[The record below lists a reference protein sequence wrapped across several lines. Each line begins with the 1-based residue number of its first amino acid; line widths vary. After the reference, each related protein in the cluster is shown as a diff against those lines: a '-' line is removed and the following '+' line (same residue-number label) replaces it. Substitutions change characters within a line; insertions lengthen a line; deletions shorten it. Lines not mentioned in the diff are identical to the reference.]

1 MRILAM
7 RPIHAV
13 CFIAFAA
20 PVSLSLK
27 AQSMPPITPPRL
39 ISIPKP
45 DCRSGKACHGSHGQ
59 VRLVLDVLEDG
70 KVGDIRVELGKAT
83 LADAATE
90 VAQQAEFVPGSFL
103 GKPQSMNF
111 VLNLSF

>member
-1 MRILAM
+1 MRLITALFVLCSVM
-7 RPIHAV
+7 LLPL
-13 CFIAFAA
+13 
-20 PVSLSLK
+20 PQW

-39 ISIPKP
+39 ISIPTP
-45 DCRSGKACHGSHGQ
+45 DCRAGKPCHRSHGQ
-59 VRLVLDVLEDG
+59 VRLILDVLADG
-70 KVGDIRVELGKAT
+70 KVGDIRVELGEAK

>member
-7 RPIHAV
+7 RLIHAF
-13 CFIAFAA
+13 CFFAFAA
-20 PVSLSLK
+20 PVSLSLQ
-27 AQSMPPITPPRL
+27 AQSKPPITPPRL
-39 ISIPKP
+39 ISIPRP
-45 DCRSGKACHGSHGQ
+45 DCKAGKACHGSHGQ
-59 VRLVLDVLEDG
+59 VRLILDVLEDG
-70 KVGDIRVELGKAT
+70 KVGDIRVELGNAT